1 MNNQQQIAIV
11 AKNIDFKLVDI
22 LIKRFPLPFIIIT
35 PNCNGETFKNVTI
48 INDNA
53 FLNRENFCRRC
64 KHSRPGWLYQQ
75 FLKYEIVIKSEFDNT
90 LIIDGDSLIN
100 DMKFLNSNIL
110 YYTPK
115 NIEIFYNKFIT
126 KTLGEN
132 YVTQKNFITN
142 QMNFNRETLVTMLN
156 TAYGSLHKYT
166 DLIMDFLRENQD
178 SEFSEYQTYAAWLQ
192 HEKKVRSEIIKVF
205 RRLDLL
211 NVEPLDSL
219 KKYDLVAFEYGHK
232 SDLLRTVRARILYS
246 LGKNLG

>member
-22 LIKRFPLPFIIIT
+22 LIERFALPFVIIT
-35 PNCNGETFKNVTI
+35 PNCNEETFKNVKI
-48 INDNA
+48 INDDA
-53 FLNRENFCRRC
+53 LLNREIFSRRC

-90 LIIDGDSLIN
+90 LIIDGDSLIK
-100 DMKFLNSNIL
+100 DMKFLNPNIL

-115 NIEIFYNKFIT
+115 NIEIFYNKFIS
-126 KTLGEN
+126 KTLGVN

-142 QMNFNRETLVTMLN
+142 QMNFNRETLASMLN
-156 TAYGSLHKYT
+156 TAFGSLYKYT
-166 DLIMDFLRENQD
+166 DLIIDFLQENQD

-192 HEKKVRSEIIKVF
+192 HEKKVRSESIKVF

-232 SDLLRTVRARILYS
+232 SDLLRTIRARILYS